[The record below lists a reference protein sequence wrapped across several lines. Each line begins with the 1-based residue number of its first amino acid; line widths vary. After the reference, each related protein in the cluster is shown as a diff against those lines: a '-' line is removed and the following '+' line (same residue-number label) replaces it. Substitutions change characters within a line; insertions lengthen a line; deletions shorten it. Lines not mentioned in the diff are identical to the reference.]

1 MFLTTYKDT
10 ADRSSDLLVDT
21 LPEALEKIIDDVEEG
36 MDRNEDITA
45 GIYDLSKPDGERLVV
60 DYYSSNFGD
69 MYTVLRPTKSLSRE
83 DLDAENIEY
92 DIHGGE
98 VILKYWEYE
107 A

>member
-10 ADRSSDLLVDT
+10 ANRFSDLIVAT
-21 LPEALEKIIDDVEEG
+21 LPEALEKLVDDIEEG

-45 GIYDLSKPDGERLVV
+45 GIYDLSKGDGERLVV

-69 MYTVLRPTKSLSRE
+69 MYTVICPTGNLSQE
-83 DLDAENIEY
+83 ALDAEGIKY
-92 DIHGGE
+92 DIHDGS
-98 VILKYWEYE
+98 VVLKHWEYE